1 MMRASRMYQKI
12 SKNGKY
18 CWFPGSEDKDV
29 PCFPG
34 SQSTGQ
40 PRSTPKKPCPSLAK
54 VQNPHPVQQN
64 PMTAFT
70 QEVTQAGRNMPKLGT
85 MMTCVN
91 PTQQKAPVLDGWTS
105 LVSPQWHPGETR
117 SSSSL
122 GDRSGGTAGF
132 GGFTTEDAVWSK
144 PLSQHWFLIYMM
156 LFSKPHPD

>member
-1 MMRASRMYQKI
+1 MKPNLFHCPVDGVLSVFTLRGRLLMMRASRMYQKI

-91 PTQQKAPVLDGWTS
+91 PQQQKSTCARRVN
-105 LVSPQWHPGETR
+105 Q
-117 SSSSL
+117 
-122 GDRSGGTAGF
+122 SGI
-132 GGFTTEDAVWSK
+132 TTMASRRNQVFK
-144 PLSQHWFLIYMM
+144 
-156 LFSKPHPD
+156 